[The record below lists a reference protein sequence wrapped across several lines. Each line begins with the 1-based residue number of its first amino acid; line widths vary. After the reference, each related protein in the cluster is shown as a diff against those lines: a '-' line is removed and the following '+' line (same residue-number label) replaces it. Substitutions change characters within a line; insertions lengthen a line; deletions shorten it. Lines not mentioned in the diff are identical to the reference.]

1 MDLRHLK
8 YFIAVAEELNIGRAA
23 LRLHISQPPLTR
35 QIQQLEEELEV
46 QLLVRT
52 PRGVELTQ
60 AGEMFLEEARNIRSL
75 VDQAIERTKRAG
87 QGKLGRIDIGIF
99 GTGILSAIP
108 KLLQL
113 FRDTNPDVR
122 VVLHTMSKAEQIE
135 ALRQR
140 RISVGFN
147 RMLTPLPDMNSEL
160 IMREPLYLAVNQ
172 SHPLSR
178 QKSVSFKEVAKHPL
192 VLFPTGARPNFVD
205 RIMELCRQLDI
216 TPDISQIVGDA
227 VTGVALVA
235 GGFGISVVPESVITL
250 APPGIVYLPFSDAP
264 SATIDLSCIYRKD
277 DQSPILQALL
287 AAIQAFREQQGLQ

>member
-35 QIQQLEEELEV
+35 QIQQLEEELDV
-46 QLLVRT
+46 QLLIRT

-178 QKSVSFKEVAKHPL
+178 QKAVSFKEVAKHPL

-205 RIMELCRQLDI
+205 RIMELCRQMDF

-277 DQSPILQALL
+277 DYSPILRALL
-287 AAIQAFREQQGLQ
+287 AAIQAFREQQGIQ